1 MPHQSSCRARPCPVA
16 ANTKP
21 FPPAPSPPPLKTGVK
36 PGDIVGPDQYRSDDF
51 VGLRCITSKQTQG
64 THGMND
70 GVKSFINQTLNL
82 NLSGDSVEMWMIA
95 VTLVIVSFLLLKL
108 IVGMLGRRLT
118 RIAEK
123 TNTRI
128 DDGIAE
134 LIGKTKWWLLA
145 VIALY
150 LGSLLVELPARVN
163 DMAGKLLVIA
173 LLLQLGI
180 WASAAL
186 RFSIGLYRQR
196 QLERDPA
203 SVTALNAIAMFVKG
217 LLWLAVFLLV
227 LDNLGYNVTALIAGL
242 GVGGVAVA
250 LAVQNILGDLF
261 ASLSILIDKPFVVG
275 DFLIVDDYMGSV
287 EHVGLKTTRVRS
299 LSGEQLVFSNSDL
312 LKSRLR
318 NYGRMYERRVAFNI
332 GVTYDTG
339 REQLTRIPDIMR
351 AAIERRDKTRFD
363 RSHFAKYGD
372 YALIFETVYYV
383 LGPDYNLYMDIQQ
396 AINLEINEVF
406 EQEGIVFAY
415 PTQTLLLRQDGA
427 PA

>member
-1 MPHQSSCRARPCPVA
+1 MNEGARRFLQE
-16 ANTKP
+16 N
-21 FPPAPSPPPLKTGVK
+21 
-36 PGDIVGPDQYRSDDF
+36 
-51 VGLRCITSKQTQG
+51 
-64 THGMND
+64 
-70 GVKSFINQTLNL
+70 LNL
-82 NLSGDSVEMWMIA
+82 NLSDQPLEMWLIAIGVA
-95 VTLVIVSFLLLKL
+95 VTAFAVLKL
-108 IVGMLGRRLT
+108 LVGILGRRLS
-118 RIAEK
+118 RLAEK
-123 TNTRI
+123 TDIQI
-128 DDGIAE
+128 DDGIVA
-134 LIGKTKWWLLA
+134 LINKTKWWFLA
-145 VIALY
+145 ILAIY
-150 LGSLLVELPARVN
+150 LGSLLAELPSRVSGVFGN
-163 DMAGKLLVIA
+163 IVVITLLI
-173 LLLQLGI
+173 QLGI
-180 WASAAL
+180 WVNTAL
-186 RFSIGLYRQR
+186 KFSFEAYRR
-196 QLERDPA
+196 KQLERDPA
-203 SVTALNAIAMFVKG
+203 SVTAINAISMFSSG
-217 LLWLAVFLLV
+217 LVWLAVFLLA

-275 DFLIVDDYMGSV
+275 DFLIVDSYMGSV

-339 REQLTRIPDIMR
+339 REQLKKIPEIMR
-351 AAIERRDKTRFD
+351 NAIERQPQTRFD
-363 RSHFAKYGD
+363 RSHFFKYGD

-406 EQEGIVFAY
+406 EREAVQFAY
-415 PTQTLLLRQDGA
+415 PTQTLLLHNEPT